1 MRIVASLAGAAL
13 AVATLAGCAG
23 RQTDPARAGF
33 FSGIGNLATGTYQQ
47 RQGALTQQAVDAERQ
62 RDAERENLASLQSQR
77 DSLAAERDR
86 MNRNLSALNRRLAA
100 ARNDPQTDPARL
112 ASVQAEAERLN
123 AEAAA
128 LRRANTALAEQQA
141 AARELNTRI
150 DALLAVPVRRE

>member
-1 MRIVASLAGAAL
+1 MRVVVSLAGAAL

-33 FSGIGNLATGTYQQ
+33 FSGLANLTTGTYQQ
-47 RQGALTQQAVDAERQ
+47 RQAALTQQAVDAEQQ
-62 RDAERENLASLQSQR
+62 RDVERQNLASLQAQR

-86 MNRNLSALNRRLAA
+86 LNRNLATLNRRLAA
-100 ARNDPQTDPARL
+100 ARQDPLTDPARL
-112 ASVQAEAERLN
+112 ASVQAEADRIN

-128 LRRANTALAEQQA
+128 MRRANQALAEQQA
-141 AARELNTRI
+141 AARELNSRI